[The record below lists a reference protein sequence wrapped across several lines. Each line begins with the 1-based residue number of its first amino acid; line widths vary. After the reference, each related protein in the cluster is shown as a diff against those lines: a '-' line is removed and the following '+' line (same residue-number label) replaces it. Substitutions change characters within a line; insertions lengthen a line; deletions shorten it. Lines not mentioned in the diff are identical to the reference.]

1 MRRVPER
8 THQCCCRRW
17 YIRCTAAHVA
27 RADATE
33 RWLGLIAATLKPRTL
48 EGHRYVLNLHIL
60 PALGGVKV
68 RQVHK
73 GQIRAF
79 LALKLESGR
88 LPRPEKEVARGAPET
103 REKAGEAWRIR
114 TSDSLLKRQE
124 LYQTELTGRTCAR

>member
-48 EGHRYVLNLHIL
+48 EGHRYVLKLHIL
-60 PALGGVKV
+60 PELGGVEAGK
-68 RQVHK
+68 
-73 GQIRAF
+73 
-79 LALKLESGR
+79 
-88 LPRPEKEVARGAPET
+88 ARGARPRLGT
-103 REKAGEAWRIR
+103 RHLLDAAGADECRR
-114 TSDSLLKRQE
+114 R
-124 LYQTELTGRTCAR
+124 